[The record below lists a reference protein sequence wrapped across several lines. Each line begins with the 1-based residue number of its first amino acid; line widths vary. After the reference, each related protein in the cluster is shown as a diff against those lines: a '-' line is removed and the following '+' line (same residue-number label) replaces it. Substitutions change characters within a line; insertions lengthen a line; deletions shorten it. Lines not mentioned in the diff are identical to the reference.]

1 MLPPHNLHDTLKA
14 IEKKRRRRDVR
25 LTPAQRMA
33 RFEAL
38 QAAAWKVLTS
48 NPAALI
54 AFHQRSR
61 RSRRQSEVRSL
72 VSKLRSQ

>member
-1 MLPPHNLHDTLKA
+1 MLPPQNLRDILEA
-14 IEKKRRRRDVR
+14 NEMKRRRRDIR

-38 QAAAWKVLTS
+38 QAAAWKVLTA
-48 NPAALI
+48 NPAALK
-54 AFHQRSR
+54 AFHQRNR
-61 RSRRQSEVRSL
+61 FSRRQSEVRSL